1 MAMLRPAPDDYGLV
15 TGRTRRLRVTV
26 DSWLAGDVIAES
38 IPIDGGSLTETG
50 DQFVPETLNLSVP
63 RVDNLGRKWR
73 PTDHLSP
80 LAQYGQRLY
89 VSHGIVRGD
98 GSLLDLGL
106 GWFAVQDWDCDRE
119 NVNVTAVGLG
129 QVLADSGLVTSTSP
143 PAGATFASE
152 IPRLVDGLLPVSVD
166 AALVDRAVPPNMA
179 WQDDRV
185 AALVELLTAWPARS
199 YVDEQGV
206 LVVTTPYSS
215 TDPAELTLVELGG
228 TVVSNTDSGTR
239 QGLPSLIIAKG
250 EDAGTTNR
258 APVVAYAA
266 DTDPSSP
273 TFIDRYGI
281 KSETFS
287 SPLLTTQAQAL
298 KAAST
303 RLANTRRQART
314 IPVTTIPDA
323 RLRPGV
329 RVDFQRAERVGKRVE
344 YGELVRCRI
353 VASELPLVADGGA
366 QRLELGVIV

>member
-1 MAMLRPAPDDYGLV
+1 MLRDAPTDYARV
-15 TGRTRRLRVTV
+15 TDRTRRLRVTV
-26 DSWLAGDVIAES
+26 DSWLDGDVIAES
-38 IPIDGGSLTETG
+38 IPLDGGSLAEVG
-50 DQFVPETLNLSVP
+50 DQAVAETLNLTVP
-63 RVDNLGRKWR
+63 RVDNGGRSWR

-98 GSLLDLGL
+98 DSVLDLGL
-106 GWFAVQDWDCDRE
+106 GWYVVQDWDCDAER
-119 NVNVTAVGLG
+119 VNVTAVGLA
-129 QVLADSGLVTSTSP
+129 QLLVDSGLVTSTSP

-152 IPRLVDGLLPVSVD
+152 IPRLVESLLPVSID
-166 AALVDRAVPPNMA
+166 AALADRAVPANMA

-185 AALVELLTAWPARS
+185 AAIVELLTAWPARM

-206 LVVTTPYSS
+206 LVVTTPYAD
-215 TDPAELTLVELGG
+215 TDPAEVTLHEFGG

-250 EDAGTTNR
+250 EDAGAANR
-258 APVVAYAA
+258 SPVVAYAA
-266 DTDPSSP
+266 DTAPASP
-273 TFIDRYGI
+273 TYVNRYGI

-287 SPLLTTQAQAL
+287 SPLLTTIPQAQA
-298 KAAST
+298 AANT

-329 RVDFQRAERVGKRVE
+329 RVDFQRYEQTGARREAT
-344 YGELVRCRI
+344 ELVRCRI
-353 VASELPLVADGGA
+353 VTSELPLVADGGA